1 MQPSSD
7 RALDEGPVLEVEI
20 SMANQA
26 VVTPSTP
33 SPSLKSL
40 TNSSRVFPSFGEGL
54 YPWFFMEAK
63 PGFNI
68 LQQISQNSGM
78 P

>member
-1 MQPSSD
+1 MQPPSY

-33 SPSLKSL
+33 SPSLESL
-40 TNSSRVFPSFGEGL
+40 RNSSRLFPSSGEGL
-54 YPWFFMEAK
+54 YPWFFMGVK
-63 PGFNI
+63 PRFNI
-68 LQQISQNSGM
+68 FQQI
-78 P
+78 